1 MPTPTPAE
9 SARAA
14 AAAAARAA
22 DAYEQAKELDA
33 IATSIEEDAA
43 RLAATGSPLDA
54 ISAEQFREEAGAV
67 RASAAAHTRQAE
79 QAERVARE
87 ELERA
92 AQHEDS
98 VEAVPA
104 PTAADEQIDAVP
116 PIDGGEVPDDF
127 AADEPIPTDAGPE
140 PAFEFEA

>member
-22 DAYEQAKELDA
+22 DVHEQAKELDA

-79 QAERVARE
+79 QSERVARE

-92 AQHEDS
+92 AHHD
-98 VEAVPA
+98 EAAEVAPA
-104 PTAADEQIDAVP
+104 PIAVGIDAVP
-116 PIDGGEVPDDF
+116 PIDSGEAPNDF
-127 AADEPIPTDAGPE
+127 ATDEPIPTDAGTE
-140 PAFEFEA
+140 PAFEFEG